1 MNQPYAIFEIVWRDF
16 EVFLK
21 DMHTLE
27 LLRKAKK
34 NIEKEMEKIRIW
46 WI

>member
-1 MNQPYAIFEIVWRDF
+1 MQSLKSPGVILKFS
-16 EVFLK
+16 K